1 MSITS
6 TDWWV
11 ASGTLTLGFT
21 IGWLVWT
28 FVSRATTFTLKALS
42 TVAAIAAGG
51 TLLIWWQSAD
61 GSGLQREANAYFVG
75 VFLAVAFLA
84 ALKYEPPPNI

>member
-1 MSITS
+1 MSPASI
-6 TDWWV
+6 DWWV

-28 FVSRATTFTLKALS
+28 FVARATTFSLKALS
-42 TVAAIAAGG
+42 TVSAIAAGG
-51 TLLIWWQSAD
+51 ALLVLWQRAE
-61 GSGLQREANAYFVG
+61 GSGIQKEANAYFVG

-84 ALKYEPPPNI
+84 ALKYEPPPNA